1 MTGRPGR
8 FLDITSTMRPPM
20 NILIFNGSPRKQGN
34 TDLLLEQVEQ
44 GILRAG
50 HKAEQ
55 IHLANLVIHPC
66 TGCGHCE
73 TEGQCVFKDDMT
85 LLYRKIDAANRIVI
99 GSPIYFYGVTAQ
111 TKAFVDRCQA
121 LWCRKYLLGEI
132 KPERDYRRGYM
143 VSVAATD
150 GGKIFDGARLT
161 IRYAFDA
168 MEFSYSGELLAQGVE
183 VKGAVAEKTDVM
195 EQAVQLGMEICRKP

>member
-1 MTGRPGR
+1 
-8 FLDITSTMRPPM
+8 M
-20 NILIFNGSPRKQGN
+20 NILILNGSPRKRGN
-34 TDLLLEQVEQ
+34 TDLLLEKIEEGVH
-44 GILRAG
+44 RAG
-50 HKAEQ
+50 QRAEHVNLA
-55 IHLANLVIHPC
+55 HLSIHPC

-73 TEGQCVFKDDMT
+73 TEGVCIFKDDMT
-85 LLYRKIDAANRIVI
+85 ILYQKIEAANRIVI

-111 TKAFVDRCQA
+111 TKAFIDRCQA

-161 IRYAFDA
+161 VRYAFDA
-168 MEFSYSGELLAQGVE
+168 MEFTYSGELLAQGVD
-183 VKGAVAEKTDVM
+183 VKGAVAERTEIM
-195 EQAVQLGMEICRKP
+195 EEAVQMGLEIGRKA